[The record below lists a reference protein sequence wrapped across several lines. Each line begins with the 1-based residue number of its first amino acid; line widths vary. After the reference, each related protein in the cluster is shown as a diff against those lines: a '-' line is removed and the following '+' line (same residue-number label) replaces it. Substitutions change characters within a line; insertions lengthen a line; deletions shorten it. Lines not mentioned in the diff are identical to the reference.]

1 MTTAA
6 EIAFGSLFLVICAIV
21 HVGIVTGAI
30 PVIIRVASALDGART
45 AVSVLMLLSFGVI
58 VILFAHTIQVWSWAF
73 AFLFVDAFDGFA
85 EAFYFAMATYT
96 TVGYGDI
103 VLDPGT
109 RIFAT
114 FAAVT
119 GFLTFGISTA
129 FLMTAISALFPKIH
143 GPDH

>member
-6 EIAFGSLFLVICAIV
+6 EIAFGSLLLVICAIV
-21 HVGIVTGAI
+21 HVGIVTAAI
-30 PVIIRVASALDGART
+30 PVIIRVASALHGART
-45 AVSVLMLLSFGVI
+45 ALSVLLLLSLGVI

-73 AFLFVDAFDGFA
+73 VFLLINAFDVFA
-85 EAFYFAMATYT
+85 DAFYFAMATYT
-96 TVGYGDI
+96 TVGYGDVI
-103 VLDPGT
+103 LEPGT

-129 FLMTAISALFPKIH
+129 FLMTVISALFPKIH
-143 GPDH
+143 GHDT

>member
-6 EIAFGSLFLVICAIV
+6 EIAFGSLLLVVCAIV
-21 HVGIVTGAI
+21 HVGIVTAAI
-30 PVIIRVASALDGART
+30 PVIMRVASVLHGART
-45 AVSVLMLLSFGVI
+45 ALSVLLLLSFGVT
-58 VILFAHTIQVWSWAF
+58 VILFAHTVQVWSWAF
-73 AFLFVDAFDGFA
+73 VFLMIDAFEGFA

-103 VLDPGT
+103 ILEPGM

-129 FLMTAISALFPKIH
+129 FLMTVISALFPKIH
-143 GPDH
+143 GREP